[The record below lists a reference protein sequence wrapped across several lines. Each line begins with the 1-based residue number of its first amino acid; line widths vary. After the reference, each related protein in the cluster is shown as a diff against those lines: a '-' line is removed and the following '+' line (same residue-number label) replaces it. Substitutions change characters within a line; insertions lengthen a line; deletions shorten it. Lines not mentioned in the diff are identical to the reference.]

1 MKKLFVFSIL
11 LTFALFTNTN
21 FCQKFMKYQTWAT
34 EKYRDPGNKDSR
46 ILDYTLTNFLLK
58 GNWNGA
64 LDESNI
70 PIKSLGIIN
79 HTSAGIVNIY
89 TIETRG
95 YRVLDPL
102 NQYDQAD
109 VVNAQEGLT
118 LESTTKTTPTPAC
131 DAYTKHPTIQR
142 WVDNTNPAKFPVPS
156 DIKYAVSGNF
166 LGDGKSE
173 IMLFYK
179 LEKSNKRNN

>member
-11 LTFALFTNTN
+11 LMFALFTNTN
-21 FCQKFMKYQTWAT
+21 FCQKFMKYQTWAS
-34 EKYRDPGNKDSR
+34 EKYRDPGENNGRIIYYDSV
-46 ILDYTLTNFLLK
+46 LFALK
-58 GNWNGA
+58 GGFNGA
-64 LDESNI
+64 IDENNI
-70 PIKSLGIIN
+70 PIKSLGLIN
-79 HTSAGIVNIY
+79 YNYQNRVYIY

-118 LESTTKTTPTPAC
+118 LESTTNTTPTPAC